1 MPLLPRSTKQSTYKQ
16 EKDFPMSTQ
25 HYVTPD
31 FALVR
36 DSRESIRY
44 QSIVGSSNLYI
55 KALSNELVG
64 LNAAVSSTDQLVANA
79 ITSAITVLETE
90 DLQEN
95 LEALAVLNAREADA
109 SVKNA
114 IKIYSKT
121 ANQLMELC
129 TDQISNLH
137 STLQI
142 GVFNVQ
148 SITISNNRFR
158 LAELADKQVSLDKE
172 LSAEQVPLNALRGDE
187 DILNEAIKV
196 FEKVSFI
203 DRLKPLLEQLTA
215 LIGNKPE
222 TPETAAMKA
231 GLIVANK
238 FLDEANELTKYR
250 DLLKTR
256 QIIQT
261 RIDQRQERI
270 TSLKTRQLNDTQKVV
285 PHREVYVREAGKL
298 VDSLA
303 AFLKAVM
310 PSRNEDMLSIGNRLI
325 EHCQALRAHMNVLQG
340 RWMRG

>member
-1 MPLLPRSTKQSTYKQ
+1 
-16 EKDFPMSTQ
+16 MSTQ

-172 LSAEQVPLNALRGDE
+172 LSAEQVP
-187 DILNEAIKV
+187 
-196 FEKVSFI
+196 
-203 DRLKPLLEQLTA
+203 
-215 LIGNKPE
+215 
-222 TPETAAMKA
+222 
-231 GLIVANK
+231 
-238 FLDEANELTKYR
+238 
-250 DLLKTR
+250 
-256 QIIQT
+256 
-261 RIDQRQERI
+261 
-270 TSLKTRQLNDTQKVV
+270 
-285 PHREVYVREAGKL
+285 
-298 VDSLA
+298 
-303 AFLKAVM
+303 
-310 PSRNEDMLSIGNRLI
+310 
-325 EHCQALRAHMNVLQG
+325 
-340 RWMRG
+340 

>member
-1 MPLLPRSTKQSTYKQ
+1 
-16 EKDFPMSTQ
+16 MSTQ

-270 TSLKTRQLNDTQKVV
+270 TSLKTQLRDVHDKTRQLNDTQKVV

>member
-1 MPLLPRSTKQSTYKQ
+1 MTTPSYIA
-16 EKDFPMSTQ
+16 
-25 HYVTPD
+25 PD
-31 FALVR
+31 FALIR

-44 QSIVGSSNLYI
+44 QSIVGSANLYI
-55 KALSNELVG
+55 KALSDELVA
-64 LNAAVSSTDQLVANA
+64 LNATVSNTDQLFANA
-79 ITSAITVLETE
+79 ITSAITALETE
-90 DLQEN
+90 DLHEN
-95 LEALAVLNAREADA
+95 LEALAVLTGREADER
-109 SVKNA
+109 VKSA
-114 IKIYSKT
+114 IKMYSTT
-121 ANQLMELC
+121 ANQLMEMC
-129 TDQISNLH
+129 TGQIAQLH
-137 STLQI
+137 TQLQN

-158 LAELADKQVSLDKE
+158 LAELADRQVGLDKE
-172 LSAEQVPLNALRGDE
+172 LSAEQLPLDALRSDE

-215 LIGNKPE
+215 LIGDKPE

-238 FLDEANELTKYR
+238 FLDEANELTRYR
-250 DLLKTR
+250 DLLKAR

-261 RIDQRQERI
+261 RIDQRQARVS
-270 TSLKTRQLNDTQKVV
+270 SLKTQLQDVHDKTRQLNDTQKVL
-285 PHREVYVREAGKL
+285 PHRQAYVLEASKL
-298 VDSLA
+298 VEALA

-325 EHCQALRAHMNVLQG
+325 EQCQALRAYMNVLQG

>member
-1 MPLLPRSTKQSTYKQ
+1 MTAQS
-16 EKDFPMSTQ
+16 
-25 HYVTPD
+25 YVIPD
-31 FALVR
+31 FTLIR

-44 QSIVGSSNLYI
+44 QSIIGSANLYI

-79 ITSAITVLETE
+79 ITSAITALESE
-90 DLQEN
+90 ELHEN
-95 LEALAVLNAREADA
+95 LEALAVLTGREADEG
-109 SVKNA
+109 VKNA
-114 IKIYSKT
+114 IKMYSKT
-121 ANQLMELC
+121 ANQLMEMC
-129 TDQISNLH
+129 TDKIAQLH
-137 STLQI
+137 TQLQN

-158 LAELADKQVSLDKE
+158 LAELADQQVGLDKE
-172 LSAEQVPLNALRGDE
+172 LIAEQLPLDTLRGDE

-203 DRLKPLLEQLTA
+203 DRLKPLLEQLTT
-215 LIGNKPE
+215 LIGDKPE

-250 DLLKTR
+250 DLLKAR

-261 RIDQRQERI
+261 RIDQRQARV
-270 TSLKTRQLNDTQKVV
+270 TSLKAQLRDVHDKTRQLNDTQKVL
-285 PHREVYVREAGKL
+285 PHQQVYVREAGKL

-310 PSRNEDMLSIGNRLI
+310 PSRNEDMLTIGNRLI
-325 EHCQALRAHMNVLQG
+325 EQCHALRAYMNVLQG

>member
-142 GVFNVQ
+142 RNLISAQLHQLVRRFRIDFNGVFHTGVGFTSVQ
-148 SITISNNRFR
+148 YS
-158 LAELADKQVSLDKE
+158 K
-172 LSAEQVPLNALRGDE
+172 G
-187 DILNEAIKV
+187 
-196 FEKVSFI
+196 FEV
-203 DRLKPLLEQLTA
+203 
-215 LIGNKPE
+215 
-222 TPETAAMKA
+222 
-231 GLIVANK
+231 
-238 FLDEANELTKYR
+238 
-250 DLLKTR
+250 
-256 QIIQT
+256 
-261 RIDQRQERI
+261 
-270 TSLKTRQLNDTQKVV
+270 
-285 PHREVYVREAGKL
+285 
-298 VDSLA
+298 
-303 AFLKAVM
+303 FLKILGFQDGDC
-310 PSRNEDMLSIGNRLI
+310 RCNRVGDQLVGAADGGI
-325 EHCQALRAHMNVLQG
+325 
-340 RWMRG
+340 

>member
-1 MPLLPRSTKQSTYKQ
+1 MTTPA
-16 EKDFPMSTQ
+16 
-25 HYVTPD
+25 YVLPD
-31 FALVR
+31 FALIR

-44 QSIVGSSNLYI
+44 QAIVGSANLYI
-55 KALSNELVG
+55 KALSDELVG
-64 LNAAVSSTDQLVANA
+64 LNATVSSTDQLFANA
-79 ITSAITVLETE
+79 ITSAITALETQ
-90 DLQEN
+90 DLHEN
-95 LEALAVLNAREADA
+95 LEALAQLSGREANPG
-109 SVKNA
+109 VKNA
-114 IKIYSKT
+114 IKVYSTT

-129 TDQISNLH
+129 TGQMATLH
-137 STLQI
+137 TQLRN

-158 LAELADKQVSLDKE
+158 LSELADKQVGLEKE
-172 LSAEQVPLNALRGDE
+172 LNAEQVPLDTLRGDE

-196 FEKVSFI
+196 FEKLSFI

-250 DLLKTR
+250 DLLKAR
-256 QIIQT
+256 QIIQA
-261 RIDQRQERI
+261 RIDQRQVRV
-270 TSLKTRQLNDTQKVV
+270 TSLKAQLQDARDKTRQLNDTQKVV
-285 PHREVYVREAGKL
+285 PHQQAYVREAGKL
-298 VDSLA
+298 VDALE
-303 AFLKAVM
+303 AFLRAVL

-325 EHCQALRAHMNVLQG
+325 EQSQALRAYMNVLQG